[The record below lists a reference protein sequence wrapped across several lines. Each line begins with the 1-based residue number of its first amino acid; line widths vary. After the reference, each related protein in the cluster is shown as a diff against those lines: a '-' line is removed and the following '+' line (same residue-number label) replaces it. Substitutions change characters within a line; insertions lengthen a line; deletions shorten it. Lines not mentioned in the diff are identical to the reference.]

1 MAWRSPRNGP
11 DHERFILRGILVTL
25 LLLAIG
31 AAVWWLRAPDTA
43 SSIPDPAAE
52 RAKRELLDELEQ
64 RVTTLNRSDQISRE
78 ANRDLQ
84 SSLAEREEEIAA
96 LRADVAFYERLVGA
110 TGQRRGLTVHELKL
124 KPQAGTAWHFSGIL
138 TQNLNRGAVSVG
150 QVTLS
155 LEGTQDGKVQR
166 LSWDALRQQDQAPG
180 VPYSFK
186 YFQPIEG
193 ELFVPPGV
201 TPVRL
206 TVRLIPRG
214 RAGPVEQSF
223 NWAEVTSE
231 EATASR

>member
-1 MAWRSPRNGP
+1 M
-11 DHERFILRGILVTL
+11 
-25 LLLAIG
+25 
-31 AAVWWLRAPDTA
+31 
-43 SSIPDPAAE
+43 
-52 RAKRELLDELEQ
+52 
-64 RVTTLNRSDQISRE
+64 
-78 ANRDLQ
+78 
-84 SSLAEREEEIAA
+84 
-96 LRADVAFYERLVGA
+96 AFYERLVGA

>member
-1 MAWRSPRNGP
+1 MAWRTPRNAP

-25 LLLAIG
+25 LLVAIG
-31 AAVWWLRAPDTA
+31 AAVWWLWTPDTG

-52 RAKRELLDELEQ
+52 RAKRELMDELEQ

-150 QVTLS
+150 QMTLS
-155 LEGTQDGKVQR
+155 LEGTRDGQVQR

-186 YFQPIEG
+186 YFQQIEG

-214 RAGPVEQSF
+214 RSGPVEQSF
-223 NWAEVTSE
+223 NWADVTSA